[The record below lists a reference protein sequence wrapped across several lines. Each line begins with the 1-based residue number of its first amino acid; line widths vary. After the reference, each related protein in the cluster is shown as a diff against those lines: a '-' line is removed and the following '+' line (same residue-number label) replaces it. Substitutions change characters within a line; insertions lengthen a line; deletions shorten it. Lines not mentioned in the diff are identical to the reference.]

1 MDEICH
7 IDNLT
12 NATVIEWSESKLDN
26 TVLSSEYKIEGY
38 DLVRFDQSQRGGSVV
53 CFFKKV
59 YFI

>member
-12 NATVIEWSESKLDN
+12 NATVIGWSESKLDN

-38 DLVRFDQSQRGGSVV
+38 DLVRFD
-53 CFFKKV
+53 
-59 YFI
+59 